1 MECVDSKE
9 YRLIRIVVTHQINT
23 NSAKLQAAISLK
35 KELRR
40 ETGLIKGIIAEKIK
54 ER

>member
-1 MECVDSKE
+1 MCGQQGISTNTDC
-9 YRLIRIVVTHQINT
+9 LTHQINT
-23 NSAKLQAAISLK
+23 NSGKLQAAISLK